1 MKKVLSTVLV
11 LFFTAFCFAEK
22 KIYVNTNSA
31 DLMNKK
37 SLFGKMVTKVSYG
50 AELIVLDADGDWT
63 YVQVSGK
70 PSIKGWVKTNK
81 TSERKISSKGSANA
95 KEIALAGKGFSAEIE
110 NLYANSENG
119 NYKAVDELEKSTQD
133 MAKLND
139 FIEEGKL
146 KGGDR

>member
-1 MKKVLSTVLV
+1 MKKIFLTALI
-11 LFFTAFCFAEK
+11 LFTAALCFAEK

-37 SLFGKMVTKVSYG
+37 SLFGKMVAKVSYG
-50 AELIVLDADGDWT
+50 AELIVLEADGDWA
-63 YVQVSGK
+63 YVQVAGK
-70 PSIKGWVKTNK
+70 TSLKGWIKTNK
-81 TSERKISSKGSANA
+81 TSKRKILSKGSANA

-110 NLYANSENG
+110 NLYSNSENG

-133 MAKLND
+133 MTKLNA
-139 FIEEGKL
+139 FIEEGNL